1 MVRLIRFDRWDNPLG
16 DLHDVLAATW
26 TRSTDGERT
35 LEITLLDRQ
44 EVAKGDRIVFI
55 DSMNRAVET
64 IVVSPE
70 HKRAG
75 GMVLTGLVCKGSMQ
89 ELEGR
94 FIEDRRNRGA
104 TARACLTKALEGTRW
119 TVGDTDNPKTAD
131 LSFYHESALQAVQ
144 DICDTYGLE
153 AYPTIVLDDAKTRIV
168 ERRVNLSVAQGRHD
182 GVLRRFDYG
191 HDLTEITRTIDAAN
205 VVTRLYGYGKGLQ
218 KDSGDEKGTRPIE
231 TPVEDA
237 PEGYTRKIDFADIND
252 GKPYVEDAQATAQW
266 GIPGPDGTKQPSD
279 GVFDDGE
286 CEDPE
291 LLLSETRAELERLK
305 QPTVTYEASVLQYG
319 RAGLD
324 LTGVDLGDTV
334 QIADNTFNPPLRLE
348 GRVLE
353 IAENLLDPTDT
364 TVTLGHIVETLTQ
377 RQQATQ
383 QQLGQ
388 LTSNSGA
395 WNDAAGL
402 RNNYLDNVIN
412 RLNQVMNATGGYTYI
427 VPGKGIMVYDRPED
441 QNPTMCIQI
450 GGGYFRIADG
460 KQSNGEWD
468 FRTLGN
474 GHGLYADVLYT
485 GRITDGNSYW
495 DLTNGQMLLQGAFQT
510 VSDDLHSRAVFS
522 PNTIWYNSQGDQASG
537 SGITFNDVDREG
549 VEDRSAVV
557 SYLGWDANTDT
568 PLHAIRMALSRYNNK
583 SATLVLGTDSLNSQS
598 GQNVAALAVQSANG
612 SLGIEL
618 NSDTDRVYI
627 GGKLGYWTGCGTFV
641 FSYWENCSIG
651 PFQSNYFD
659 VKISAPARTGRYKPL
674 ATLDHRGGSKSSCFA
689 DTTVSDASASGW
701 KVWVQSMPQTVVT
714 SLPDMKWQTK
724 DDGTVGNL
732 QVTGGSFANM
742 FQSGSESFYLN
753 TMGVLI

>member
-104 TARACLTKALEGTRW
+104 TARACLTKALDGTRW

-153 AYPTIVLDDAKTRIV
+153 AYPTIVLDDAKTHII

-182 GVLRRFDYG
+182 GILRRFDYG

-218 KDSGDEKGTRPIE
+218 KDSGDDTEE
-231 TPVEDA
+231 TTGEDA

-319 RAGLD
+319 RAGID

-388 LTSNSGA
+388 LSSNSGA

-485 GRITDGNSYW
+485 GKITDGNSYW
-495 DLTNGQMLLQGAFQT
+495 DLTNGQMHLVGDFEAESTDGQSRVIIDSQCPAWLDGTEYVGPGVRFEDDTLAEGSYTPVIRGFVATKNGTKYPVLQLTSGNAEQQ
-510 VSDDLHSRAVFS
+510 LS
-522 PNTIWYNSQGDQASG
+522 PKVTKASVASYRNPNSGYY
-537 SGITFNDVDREG
+537 E
-549 VEDRSAVV
+549 
-557 SYLGWDANTDT
+557 
-568 PLHAIRMALSRYNNK
+568 
-583 SATLVLGTDSLNSQS
+583 
-598 GQNVAALAVQSANG
+598 AALMANDSTGSNNAYISA
-612 SLGIEL
+612 I
-618 NSDTDRVYI
+618 SDGHLSF
-627 GGKLGYWTGCGTFV
+627 GGRLTFQVGFGTFYFTYWT
-641 FSYWENCSIG
+641 NCSIG
-651 PFQSNYFD
+651 QWAIQQFD
-659 VKISAPARTGRYKPL
+659 VKVGTPARFGQYKPL
-674 ATLDHRGGSKSSCFA
+674 ATLDHRGGHIFA

-701 KVWVQSMPQTVVT
+701 TVWVSSMPTTLTGNITLDGQGRPTNIQTYET
-714 SLPDMKWQTK
+714 FGS
-724 DDGTVGNL
+724 GN
-732 QVTGGSFANM
+732 
-742 FQSGSESFYLN
+742 ESFYLN
-753 TMGVLI
+753 TMGVLV

>member
-16 DLHDVLAATW
+16 DLTDVLSATW
-26 TRSTDGERT
+26 TRNTDGERT

-55 DSMNRAVET
+55 DSMNRAIET

-89 ELEGR
+89 ELEAR

-153 AYPTIVLDDAKTRIV
+153 ASATIVLDDTKTRIV
-168 ERRVNLSVAQGRHD
+168 ARRINLSVAQGRHD

-218 KDSGDEKGTRPIE
+218 KDSGDDTGE
-231 TPVEDA
+231 TTGEDA
-237 PEGYTRKIDFADIND
+237 PEGYTRKISFADIND
-252 GKPYVEDAQATAQW
+252 GKPYVEDTQATAQW
-266 GIPGPDGTKQPSD
+266 GIPGLDGTKQPSD

-319 RAGLD
+319 RAGID

-353 IAENLLDPTDT
+353 IVENLLDPTDT
-364 TVTLGHIVETLTQ
+364 GITLGHIVETLTR
-377 RQQATQ
+377 RQQTTQ

-388 LTSNSGA
+388 LSSNSGA

-450 GGGYFRIADG
+450 GGGYFRIANSKD
-460 KQSNGEWD
+460 SNGQWN
-468 FRTLGN
+468 FRTMGN
-474 GHGLYADVLYT
+474 GNGLYADVLYT

-495 DLTNGQMLLQGAFQT
+495 DLENGQMLLQGAFQT
-510 VSDDLHSRAVFS
+510 VSDDRHSRAVFS
-522 PNTIWYNSQGDQASG
+522 PNTIWYNSQGDRASG
-537 SGITFNDVDREG
+537 SGITFSDVDREG
-549 VEDRSAVV
+549 VDDRSAVL
-557 SYLGWDANTDT
+557 SYLGWNTKSDT
-568 PLHAIRMALSRYNNK
+568 PLHAIRMTLSRYDNK
-583 SATLVLGTDSLNSQS
+583 SATLTLGTDSLNSQNS
-598 GQNVAALAVQSANG
+598 QNTALLAAQSANG
-612 SLGIEL
+612 TLGIEL

-641 FSYWENCSIG
+641 FTYWENCSIG

-659 VKISAPARTGRYKPL
+659 VKVAAPARTGRYKPL
-674 ATLDHRGGSKSSCFA
+674 ATLDHRAGSNACCFA
-689 DTTVSDASASGW
+689 DTSVSDASASGW
-701 KVWVQSMPQTVVT
+701 KVWVQSMPSRVLESITVDNQGRVT
-714 SLPDMKWQTK
+714 SSHGWTLFP
-724 DDGTVGNL
+724 
-732 QVTGGSFANM
+732 SP
-742 FQSGSESFYLN
+742 SESYYLN
-753 TMGVLI
+753 TMGVLV

>member
-1 MVRLIRFDRWDNPLG
+1 MVRLIRFDRWGNPLG
-16 DLHDVLAATW
+16 DLTDVLSATW

-55 DSMNRAVET
+55 DSMNRAQET

-75 GMVLTGLVCKGSMQ
+75 GIVLTGLVCKGSMQ
-89 ELEGR
+89 ELEAR

-104 TARACLTKALEGTRW
+104 TARACLTKALDGTRW

-153 AYPTIVLDDAKTRIV
+153 AYPTIVLDDAKTHIV
-168 ERRVNLSVAQGRHD
+168 ERRVNLSVAQGRHH

-218 KDSGDEKGTRPIE
+218 KDSGDDTEE
-231 TPVEDA
+231 TTGEDA
-237 PEGYTRKIDFADIND
+237 PEGYTRKISFADIND

-353 IAENLLDPTDT
+353 IVENLLDPTDT
-364 TVTLGHIVETLTQ
+364 GITLGHIVETLTR
-377 RQQATQ
+377 RQQTTQ

-388 LTSNSGA
+388 LASNSGA

-460 KQSNGEWD
+460 RTSDGSWN
-468 FRTLGN
+468 FRTLGD
-474 GHGLYADVLYT
+474 GHGLYADTLYT
-485 GRITDGNSYW
+485 GRISDGNSYW
-495 DLTNGQMLLQGAFQT
+495 DLHSGELQMSGEFRTLSPDGENLLRINGSVPGTVNGTPTVGPGIMFENTGIDGIRPPSIRGWLYRNGNGEVEPGLSLHSGNDDSPTSKTGAFVYATKAIGGSDYQAAISTQDDSGIISLVGASNEGNVFFGGYLGFLTEMGTFQTQHWLYLQG
-510 VSDDLHSRAVFS
+510 
-522 PNTIWYNSQGDQASG
+522 GSG
-537 SGITFNDVDREG
+537 SGEYAAARVAFAPPRKGTY
-549 VEDRSAVV
+549 SAIACSDSTAKDCMVHV
-557 SYLGWDANTDT
+557 SNV
-568 PLHAIRMALSRYNNK
+568 S
-583 SATLVLGTDSLNSQS
+583 SS
-598 GQNVAALAVQSANG
+598 GCEVC
-612 SLGIEL
+612 
-618 NSDTDRVYI
+618 
-627 GGKLGYWTGCGTFV
+627 GCGQYGADIYVTV
-641 FSYWENCSIG
+641 
-651 PFQSNYFD
+651 
-659 VKISAPARTGRYKPL
+659 L
-674 ATLDHRGGSKSSCFA
+674 A
-689 DTTVSDASASGW
+689 
-701 KVWVQSMPQTVVT
+701 
-714 SLPDMKWQTK
+714 
-724 DDGTVGNL
+724 
-732 QVTGGSFANM
+732 
-742 FQSGSESFYLN
+742 YLRR
-753 TMGVLI
+753 